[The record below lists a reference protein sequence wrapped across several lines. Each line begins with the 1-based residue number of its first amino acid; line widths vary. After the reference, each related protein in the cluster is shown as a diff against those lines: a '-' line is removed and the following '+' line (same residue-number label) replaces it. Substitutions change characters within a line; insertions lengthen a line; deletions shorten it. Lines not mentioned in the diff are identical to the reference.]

1 MTHARIARIAAALV
15 FVAAVLGGARAARA
29 EGITKVRG
37 TVTDPQGKPLENVP
51 IFLEAQDIK
60 KTVGPIKTNKDGK
73 YLLAT
78 LDISVARKWKVVVR
92 YPGYKA
98 VVTTYV
104 IHNSQ
109 GADVVPKNEQMLDSK
124 QEFPDLPIV
133 LVGDYGYNQID
144 FVVAKDA
151 DFVAAQQ
158 ALNKKRK
165 EAAGG
170 GAQTAAGSEGD
181 GAAGAATPDGAAA
194 APDAAAKPKISPE
207 SQQAL
212 TQAKSLA
219 DAGNHTQAIEI
230 YRGYLAKDP
239 TGIPSVYYYLGKSL
253 FVTGDTSNATLAFKK
268 GLELK
273 PDMKGAHFYLG
284 NAALKDDD
292 AAGALKEYE
301 EELKLSSD
309 SQPVLSQLAQAA
321 AQTGDL
327 DKAIG
332 ALDRAVALDPQKPEV
347 LMQLAS
353 VYEQK
358 GDKAKADETYQ
369 KVAAIDPHNAAVLFY
384 NVGVKAWNQNPPRSK
399 EATSAYKKA
408 IEIDPTYAQAHR
420 ELAKVMMAQQDFK
433 GALQHFQEYLKLS
446 PSAPDAREIQ
456 DSIAL
461 LKK

>member
-1 MTHARIARIAAALV
+1 
-15 FVAAVLGGARAARA
+15 
-29 EGITKVRG
+29 
-37 TVTDPQGKPLENVP
+37 
-51 IFLEAQDIK
+51 
-60 KTVGPIKTNKDGK
+60 
-73 YLLAT
+73 
-78 LDISVARKWKVVVR
+78 
-92 YPGYKA
+92 
-98 VVTTYV
+98 
-104 IHNSQ
+104 
-109 GADVVPKNEQMLDSK
+109 
-124 QEFPDLPIV
+124 
-133 LVGDYGYNQID
+133 
-144 FVVAKDA
+144 
-151 DFVAAQQ
+151 
-158 ALNKKRK
+158 
-165 EAAGG
+165 
-170 GAQTAAGSEGD
+170 
-181 GAAGAATPDGAAA
+181 
-194 APDAAAKPKISPE
+194 
-207 SQQAL
+207 
-212 TQAKSLA
+212 
-219 DAGNHTQAIEI
+219 
-230 YRGYLAKDP
+230 
-239 TGIPSVYYYLGKSL
+239 
-253 FVTGDTSNATLAFKK
+253 
-268 GLELK
+268 
-273 PDMKGAHFYLG
+273 MKGAHFYLG